1 MRESEGVA
9 GASSVDRHSPM
20 ATTMSEPQRGER
32 FVIVY
37 DTDLRRPAC
46 VLIQAAMGG
55 DLRAFRYFFGN
66 AAEWL
71 VALTP
76 GMKRVSG
83 TAEEWAK
90 VSRR

>member
-1 MRESEGVA
+1 M
-9 GASSVDRHSPM
+9 DQHSPM
-20 ATTMSEPQRGER
+20 ATTRSEPRKDER

-55 DLRAFRYFFGN
+55 GLRAFRHFFGN